1 MQAMAEVMSPRKKVT
16 KTQREHSSPSL
27 TYFEDRGTVLDAP
40 LEVVWD
46 FMQKDE
52 EFHPKAHAPTLRNF
66 KTKALSEVTNVIRFE
81 RRTSGGRW
89 TKFVSRMTVMRPA
102 VRVKEDLE
110 GPYRRVGDGPRL
122 PSSREENLR
131 RYTLL
136 HAIFRVFPHGDKA
149 GVAEDLRARRRGG
162 RALAA
167 PLCSE
172 TPCWHRAAVL
182 IGCRPASASRLQA
195 LAAPAF
201 RGQVGEWVR
210 GVDCGGAL
218 RAHRG
223 HRHGVSAEAARGAVR
238 ATRAAV
244 SPLWNSAANAGL
256 Q

>member
-110 GPYRRVGDGPRL
+110 GPYAGSVTVHVYRPRGRKTSVDILCYMRSSEFSPMEIKREWLKIFARAGAEDAPWLRRFARKHPAGIGPR
-122 PSSREENLR
+122 S
-131 RYTLL
+131 
-136 HAIFRVFPHGDKA
+136 
-149 GVAEDLRARRRGG
+149 
-162 RALAA
+162 
-167 PLCSE
+167 
-172 TPCWHRAAVL
+172 
-182 IGCRPASASRLQA
+182 
-195 LAAPAF
+195 
-201 RGQVGEWVR
+201 
-210 GVDCGGAL
+210 
-218 RAHRG
+218 
-223 HRHGVSAEAARGAVR
+223 
-238 ATRAAV
+238 
-244 SPLWNSAANAGL
+244 
-256 Q
+256 